1 MSKTAGR
8 AHQTLRR
15 RPAESVAAGGGLA
28 GLAVALTAGDRVT
41 VIVALIGFVPAVVSF
56 VVENGGVRGLVGK
69 LMGSRTASG
78 GAEPDAAQ

>member
-8 AHQTLRR
+8 AQQTLRR

-56 VVENGGVRGLVGK
+56 VVAHGGVRGLLHQ
-69 LMGSRTASG
+69 LMGSKTAPGS
-78 GAEPDAAQ
+78 AEPGSAQ